1 MHIFISSDV
10 LNEIEIISNINCPL
24 SKRFFAKSVE
34 SIRYTSIRWTDYP
47 VLISCKTETFD
58 NFIRILKSIFLYLY
72 LYLLYLYRANRCKII
87 TAMNND
93 QTFLPL
99 SLNNNNTS
107 CQEKPRYS
115 TSKKRKKKEKTMIL
129 CIIHRCNQKP
139 TLMIKKKKEEKRNSF
154 IVDRMDRK

>member
-58 NFIRILKSIFLYLY
+58 NFIRILKSI
-72 LYLLYLYRANRCKII
+72 LLYCIYIARIDAKLSQLWIMIGRFFLFLLITIIPRVKRNLDIQRARS
-87 TAMNND
+87 A
-93 QTFLPL
+93 
-99 SLNNNNTS
+99 
-107 CQEKPRYS
+107 RR
-115 TSKKRKKKEKTMIL
+115 KKR
-129 CIIHRCNQKP
+129 QWSYV
-139 TLMIKKKKEEKRNSF
+139 SF
-154 IVDRMDRK
+154 IAVTRNLLQW

>member
-1 MHIFISSDV
+1 MHTFISSDV

-58 NFIRILKSIFLYLY
+58 NFIRILKSI
-72 LYLLYLYRANRCKII
+72 LLYCIYIARIHAKLSQLWIMI
-87 TAMNND
+87 GHF
-93 QTFLPL
+93 FLSL

-129 CIIHRCNQKP
+129 CIIHRRNQKP

-154 IVDRMDRK
+154 IADRMDRK